1 MAIQELDVKILH
13 CTGRSNANADAL
25 SHAPIVEENKDTHA
39 MVPFGIIVA
48 INAGRSTVQEDDLS
62 NRQRND
68 PKLLELIKFLETGT
82 LPVDEKQAR
91 VLAMTKSQ
99 FHIEGDVIYHLES
112 DGTLRVIP
120 PTASR
125 WELFEQAHSDSF
137 VGHLRDAKVF
147 Q

>member
-1 MAIQELDVKILH
+1 MKIFH
-13 CTGRSNANADAL
+13 HTGRSNANADAL

-39 MVPFGIIVA
+39 MVPFGIIAA

-68 PKLLELIKFLETGT
+68 PKLLELTKFLKNSTH
-82 LPVDEKQAR
+82 PADKKQAR

-99 FHIEGDVIYHLES
+99 FHIEGGVLYHLES
-112 DGTLRVIP
+112 DGTLKVIP
-120 PTASR
+120 PTASI
-125 WELFEQAHSDSF
+125 WELYEQAHSGSF
-137 VGHLRDAKVF
+137 GGHLHNAKVF

>member
-1 MAIQELDVKILH
+1 M
-13 CTGRSNANADAL
+13 
-25 SHAPIVEENKDTHA
+25 EENKDAHA

-48 INAGRSTVQEDDLS
+48 INAGRSTVQEDNLS

-68 PKLLELIKFLETGT
+68 PKLLEYIKFLATGT

-91 VLAMTKSQ
+91 VFTMTKSQ

-125 WELFEQAHSDSF
+125 WEIFEQAHNGSLG
-137 VGHLRDAKVF
+137 GHLRDAKVF